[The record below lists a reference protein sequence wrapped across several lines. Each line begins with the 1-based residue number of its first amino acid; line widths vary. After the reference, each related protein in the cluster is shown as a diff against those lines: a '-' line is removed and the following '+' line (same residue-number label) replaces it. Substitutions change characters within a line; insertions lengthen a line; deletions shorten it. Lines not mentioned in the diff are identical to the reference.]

1 MMYMYSQEKNLID
14 INDIKLSDI
23 DHRLFLLD
31 DLINTAYTKNN
42 SIKMSKQS
50 MSINRNEIS
59 AQKSRHFPTV
69 DIVAEYDYIDIT
81 QGGSQ
86 FGATTRE
93 RILQYTCTK
102 FFQYLVVGI
111 NHRK

>member
-1 MMYMYSQEKNLID
+1 
-14 INDIKLSDI
+14 
-23 DHRLFLLD
+23 
-31 DLINTAYTKNN
+31 
-42 SIKMSKQS
+42 

-93 RILQYTCTK
+93 DSTISFVLNFPIFSGGYQSSK
-102 FFQYLVVGI
+102 
-111 NHRK
+111 